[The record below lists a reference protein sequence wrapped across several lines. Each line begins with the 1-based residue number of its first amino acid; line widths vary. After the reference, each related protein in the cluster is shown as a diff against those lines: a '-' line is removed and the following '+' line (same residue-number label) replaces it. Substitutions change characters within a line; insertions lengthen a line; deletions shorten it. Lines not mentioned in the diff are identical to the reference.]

1 MTMITNPQIG
11 ATITT
16 HKGNIG
22 IVEQLEDRRVI
33 IRIPEGTRKSVPL
46 SAIARWEMP
55 QPIDRP
61 MPEVGD
67 RLWHFVHG
75 QYVTVV
81 LVENWKVLVSRNDG
95 HQYWAFT
102 SELREVP
109 PPVPRPPVGAIAYGE
124 LGIGYAVRSVEG
136 DRVVIQTPDGRT
148 KAVSLS
154 QICWWELNPN
164 ASLDLS
170 KEVRVM
176 RDPTDA
182 LAWTL
187 QGDVKGCWYSSD
199 SISKLLKQP
208 PYSLVNS

>member
-1 MTMITNPQIG
+1 
-11 ATITT
+11 
-16 HKGNIG
+16 
-22 IVEQLEDRRVI
+22 
-33 IRIPEGTRKSVPL
+33 
-46 SAIARWEMP
+46 
-55 QPIDRP
+55 

-81 LVENWKVLVSRNDG
+81 LVQDWKTLISRNDG

-124 LGIGYAVRSVEG
+124 LGIGYAVQSVEG

-154 QICWWELNPN
+154 QICWWEVNPN
-164 ASLDLS
+164 ARLDL
-170 KEVRVM
+170 
-176 RDPTDA
+176 P
-182 LAWTL
+182 
-187 QGDVKGCWYSSD
+187 KG
-199 SISKLLKQP
+199 L
-208 PYSLVNS
+208 